1 MRFLDDKEEVINFE
15 MTPYGK
21 HLLSKGQYRPVYYA
35 FHDDDILYDP
45 EFAGF
50 TPVTVTRT
58 NSKQDS
64 TLHRATTIFGH
75 GQEKDGEFFSKDRR
89 KRFCID

>member
-35 FHDDDILYDP
+35 FHDDDILYDTSHSHTN
-45 EFAGF
+45 EFK
-50 TPVTVTRT
+50 TR
-58 NSKQDS
+58 
-64 TLHRATTIFGH
+64 LHASPRNHYIRPRA
-75 GQEKDGEFFSKDRR
+75 R
-89 KRFCID
+89 KGWRVLFKGP